1 MTHLQQAFFFPN
13 DLSEIVWKSVFC
25 EEAGCLMLFPGQDV
39 LWAGVS
45 AELPR
50 LPRTGGMLI
59 PTAASK
65 DVRYRSLFL
74 LHPPHPR
81 GPLSS
86 HHSFPSRQKALLM
99 PFWCLPPSL
108 ALSPGGP
115 DCTRGRKKWWPK
127 APPRLGWH
135 WKPLFW
141 LLSGVRWVGSS
152 HRMPCAPGSV
162 RNVSLALSQF
172 SQQPAE
178 RLTVFLFP
186 FHR

>member
-13 DLSEIVWKSVFC
+13 DLSEIVRRSVFC

-39 LWAGVS
+39 LWVGVS

-86 HHSFPSRQKALLM
+86 HHSFPSRQKALLVPSSLTGLESRWSRLHQGKKEM
-99 PFWCLPPSL
+99 VAQGAPSL
-108 ALSPGGP
+108 GMALEAVVLIALWG
-115 DCTRGRKKWWPK
+115 TLGR
-127 APPRLGWH
+127 
-135 WKPLFW
+135 
-141 LLSGVRWVGSS
+141 
-152 HRMPCAPGSV
+152 
-162 RNVSLALSQF
+162 
-172 SQQPAE
+172 
-178 RLTVFLFP
+178 
-186 FHR
+186 